1 MIRHARAG
9 FSWMAVLLGL
19 ASAAPAPAAAQEA
32 VWLELP
38 ECATPPYDT
47 RELLRTLELEL
58 GTHQLR
64 LRVQPPR
71 AQGGGL
77 GVSVTLPRC
86 DADADSL
93 TLQYRDQERER
104 SA

>member
-9 FSWMAVLLGL
+9 LRLMVVLLLGL
-19 ASAAPAPAAAQEA
+19 ASEAPAHAGAPAV

-58 GTHQLR
+58 GSHQLR
-64 LRVQPPR
+64 LRVQRPIPR
-71 AQGGGL
+71 A
-77 GVSVTLPRC
+77 SS
-86 DADADSL
+86 A
-93 TLQYRDQERER
+93 R
-104 SA
+104 SAGFIRSRGISTVV